1 MMGLHFP
8 ILSLAI
14 RKFAKSK
21 IQHYWPEFKGRR
33 GWLQKFTQRH
43 GLALQ
48 RRTSISQKLT
58 KQLEEKLSA
67 LFVMCAKFLK
77 IGKYPLVLVGN
88 MDETP
93 GFFNMVLNKSFAKK
107 ISKSVTVRTFGCQKK
122 RVAVVLTIAAC
133 EDILPPMII
142 FAGKNDRFIKDLTVT
157 DDLCIVNQ
165 EKVWRG
171 ERLMI
176 G

>member
-1 MMGLHFP
+1 
-8 ILSLAI
+8 
-14 RKFAKSK
+14 
-21 IQHYWPEFKGRR
+21 
-33 GWLQKFTQRH
+33 
-43 GLALQ
+43 
-48 RRTSISQKLT
+48 
-58 KQLEEKLSA
+58 
-67 LFVMCAKFLK
+67 MCAKFLK

-93 GFFNMVLNKSFAKK
+93 VFFDMVLNKSFAKK
-107 ISKSVTVRTFGCQKK
+107 ISKSVTVKTFGCQKK

-133 EDILPPMII
+133 EDVLPPMII

-165 EKVWRG
+165 EKVWMG
-171 ERLMI
+171 ERLMM